1 MYSEA
6 ELNGAVEAGV
16 LTRDSADA
24 FRAHVAASRHAPIV
38 DEEQFRLITGFND
51 IFVVIAIALG
61 FVALGQLG
69 GRTGALFIAA
79 GAWAL
84 AEFFTRRRR
93 MALPS
98 IVLVAAFVIGLFA
111 GTMALLDPNVGRS
124 GGELREEI
132 AVLIAAAVAIAG
144 AVAHWVR
151 FRVPITVAI
160 ITAAGTV
167 ALLSAILAALDLS
180 PETLG
185 RVLPWIVLAAGL
197 AIFAFAMRW
206 DVSDPTRQTRRADVA
221 FWLHLLAAP
230 MTAHPIFLSLGLV
243 GGGVLF
249 GGFGEGDMGGASAWS
264 AVAAVALYL
273 VFGFVAV
280 VIDRRALLVSGLA
293 YVLYAFYRLVQ
304 TSVSVE
310 LGFALSALVIA
321 SALLLLSA
329 FWTNVRAA
337 VLAALPDDLRARLP
351 HSIALTASA

>member
-1 MYSEA
+1 MYSES

-16 LTRDSADA
+16 LPRESAEA
-24 FRAHVAASRHAPIV
+24 FRAHVAAARHAPVV

-51 IFVVIAIALG
+51 IFVVIAIALA

-69 GRTGALFIAA
+69 GRTGALLIAA

-98 IVLVAAFVIGLFA
+98 IVLVVTFVAGLFA
-111 GTMALLDPNVGRS
+111 GTMALLDPSVGRQA
-124 GGELREEI
+124 GELREEI
-132 AVLIAAAVAIAG
+132 AVLIAAAVATGG
-144 AVAHWVR
+144 AVAHWLR
-151 FRVPITVAI
+151 FRVPITMAV

-167 ALLSAILAALDLS
+167 AALAAILAAFQLEPDA
-180 PETLG
+180 LG

-206 DVSDPTRQTRRADVA
+206 DLSDPGRQTRRADVA

-230 MTAHPIFLSLGLV
+230 LIAHPIFLSLGLV
-243 GGGVLF
+243 GAGLF
-249 GGFGEGDMGGASAWS
+249 GDMGSDGFVEPSAWS

-273 VFGFVAV
+273 VFGLVAV
-280 VIDRRALLVSGLA
+280 VVDRRALLVSGLA
-293 YVLYAFYRLVQ
+293 YVLYAFYQLVQ

-310 LGFALSALVIA
+310 LGFALSALVIS

-329 FWTNVRAA
+329 FWSNVRAV
-337 VLAALPDDLRARLP
+337 VLEALPGDLRVRLP
-351 HSIALTASA
+351 HSTIVSRAA